1 MIDTTSSPSEEK
13 VLAYLQDLLHARFDE
28 CMRVYEKKATMGP
41 SITRCNAFYA
51 KVLFDIVFGQT
62 PTLHQFSGMGF
73 KESDEAIFQAA
84 VFHYEKW
91 KKLGTMSS
99 IFSYCDA
106 ANRLLRRLMECNG
119 IEKKDEF
126 PDVRADVYAIDE
138 QLKKIRA
145 GK

>member
-1 MIDTTSSPSEEK
+1 MNNTTSTPSEEK
-13 VLAYLQDLLHARFDE
+13 VLNYLQDLLCARFNE
-28 CMRVYEKKATMGP
+28 YMRVRERSATMGP
-41 SITRCNAFYA
+41 SIMRCNAFYA

-73 KESDEAIFQAA
+73 KEGDEAIYQAA
-84 VFHYEKW
+84 VFHFEKW
-91 KKLGTMSS
+91 KKLGIMSS

-119 IEKKDEF
+119 VEKTEAL
-126 PDVRADVYAIDE
+126 PDIRADVYAIDE